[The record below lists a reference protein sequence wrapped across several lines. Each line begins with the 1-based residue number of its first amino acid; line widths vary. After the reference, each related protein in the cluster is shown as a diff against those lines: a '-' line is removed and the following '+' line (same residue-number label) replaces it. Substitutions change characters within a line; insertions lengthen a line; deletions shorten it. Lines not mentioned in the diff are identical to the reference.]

1 MEKFF
6 TALVTVF
13 LLWTSNAPMIYSNS
27 MAAIDYDNVDI
38 INIYY
43 FGWNTQTRSRLQA
56 EDVRRYPIVE
66 IVIKRIGI
74 GYFLDWWNSLELTE
88 GEFSA
93 MPDVR
98 LVIDVRLKNGRVITL
113 IADRFRI
120 YDIENQKAWKIND
133 EFRNKFGFEG

>member
-1 MEKFF
+1 
-6 TALVTVF
+6 
-13 LLWTSNAPMIYSNS
+13 MIYSNS

>member
-56 EDVRRYPIVE
+56 DDVRRYPIVE
-66 IVIKRIGI
+66 IVIKRIGV

-88 GEFSA
+88 GEFA
-93 MPDVR
+93 ATPDVR